1 MNHIESLK
9 PPRSLQEVVDQLRG
23 EMKRLPLNDP
33 KRGPISMQIVGL
45 EDELTLRAAKTAA
58 RQ

>member
-1 MNHIESLK
+1 MNHIDSLK

-23 EMKRLPLNDP
+23 EMKRLPLTDAR
-33 KRGPISMQIVGL
+33 RGPISMQIVGL
-45 EDELTLRAAKTAA
+45 EDELTLRAVKAAA